1 MFLRDD
7 ACHGFSEWR
16 ILHFFY
22 KKGGFMKWPHTKVT
36 AMYDNGLGHSMP
48 ACRNA
53 IKACRHVAL
62 NK

>member
-1 MFLRDD
+1 MMIVMVFLN
-7 ACHGFSEWR
+7 GE
-16 ILHFFY
+16 FY
-22 KKGGFMKWPHTKVT
+22 ISSIKKGGFMKWPHTKVT
-36 AMYDNGLGHSMP
+36 AMYDNGFGHSMP